1 MGSDGAPVMLGDRG
15 GVFALLKQE
24 IPHLIK
30 VHCIAHRLELAFA
43 DILLAVPEF
52 KDIKYASGY
61 LETISLLTKSCARN

>member
-30 VHCIAHRLELAFA
+30 VHSIAHRLELAFS
-43 DILLAVPEF
+43 DTLLAVPEF
-52 KDIKYASGY
+52 KDIKDMLQG
-61 LETISLLTKSCARN
+61 IWK